1 MVNCIHDYAYR
12 LEGIMS
18 IIELISTVIV
28 SAGGTGIVLWVIT
41 KSIAKSSFDRYMQK
55 VKNDYDKELAGI
67 KHSYESELVLLKAK
81 FESITYISKKQFEKE
96 LTIYQEIWQ
105 SVAELICLIENPSYD
120 EVVGHSEVFMSDYFG
135 EEFNRYY
142 SSFITSFTKYEPF
155 LNDDIL
161 TLFKNFKEIVSDY
174 KKELNTTIWNGEING
189 EPLTTE
195 DVKYFNNIA
204 PGEIKKEANALQM
217 KIREYLQSLKVEL

>member
-1 MVNCIHDYAYR
+1 
-12 LEGIMS
+12 MS

-161 TLFKNFKEIVSDY
+161 TLFKNLKEIVSDY

>member
-1 MVNCIHDYAYR
+1 
-12 LEGIMS
+12 MS
-18 IIELISTVIV
+18 IKELISTVIV
-28 SAGGTGIVLWVIT
+28 SAGGVGFILWFAA

-174 KKELNTTIWNGEING
+174 KKEVNTTIWNGEING

>member
-1 MVNCIHDYAYR
+1 
-12 LEGIMS
+12 MS
-18 IIELISTVIV
+18 IKELISTVIV
-28 SAGGTGIVLWVIT
+28 SAGGVGFILWFAA

-135 EEFNRYY
+135 E
-142 SSFITSFTKYEPF
+142 
-155 LNDDIL
+155 
-161 TLFKNFKEIVSDY
+161 
-174 KKELNTTIWNGEING
+174 
-189 EPLTTE
+189 
-195 DVKYFNNIA
+195 
-204 PGEIKKEANALQM
+204 
-217 KIREYLQSLKVEL
+217 

>member
-1 MVNCIHDYAYR
+1 
-12 LEGIMS
+12 MS
-18 IIELISTVIV
+18 IKELISTVIV
-28 SAGGTGIVLWVIT
+28 SAGGVGFILWFAA